1 MGVEQTMTVPT
12 LRGIHSEVLA
22 GDAAVSGGVLP
33 SAVSGNEDAEFA
45 QRVQETPLEMA
56 DRPRWRMMMMMMM
69 MMVI

>member
-33 SAVSGNEDAEFA
+33 AAVSGNEDADFA
-45 QRVQETPLEMA
+45 QRVQEQRCGTPK
-56 DRPRWRMMMMMMM
+56 RCGSIGHGV
-69 MMVI
+69 VIVGK